1 MKKQYIFS
9 LVIVGCSSI
18 LLSCAAPQTDPDAA
32 YEEPSRRAFDCIS
45 QMSIRDYYVL
55 DDANLIVTG
64 TGKRKYH
71 VTLFR
76 RAYGLRS
83 TWRIGFRS
91 PTGQVCAGSGELI
104 FDDGLGADSVKVR
117 SVRAL
122 TPDEHEELLVQ
133 FGKKEPDTKQTPEP
147 EEVDGAEVEEL
158 D

>member
-1 MKKQYIFS
+1 
-9 LVIVGCSSI
+9 
-18 LLSCAAPQTDPDAA
+18 
-32 YEEPSRRAFDCIS
+32 
-45 QMSIRDYYVL
+45 MSIRDYYVL